1 MLYLIA
7 TPIGN
12 LKDIGQRAVSLLRIA
27 DFIVCE
33 RPSHSLKLLSALD
46 IKHKPLVAYT
56 EANKKS
62 SIPKIIFKL
71 KSGKTACFIT
81 DAGTPGVSDPGAE
94 LVNACQES
102 GISVVSVPGPSALT
116 AAIPLT
122 GERINKFL
130 FVGFFPRKQ
139 KEFRQR
145 LELAKSN
152 ELWLIGFE
160 SPFRIAKILKQIPDD
175 FFVILVSEVS
185 KIHEKTI
192 KGTAKEIIAQFE
204 RDKNLKRGEFVV
216 FLKAGRQSVG
226 TGP

>member
-1 MLYLIA
+1 MLYIVA

-12 LKDIGQRAVSLLRIA
+12 LKDISQRAVSLLSVA
-27 DFIVCE
+27 DFIICE
-33 RPSHSLKLLSALD
+33 RPSRSLKLLSALD

-62 SIPKIIFKL
+62 SIPKIILKL

-122 GERINKFL
+122 GERISKFL

-139 KEFRQR
+139 KEFNQR
-145 LELAKSN
+145 LELAKIN
-152 ELWLIGFE
+152 GFWLIGFE
-160 SPFRIAKILKQIPDD
+160 SPFRITKILKQIPDD
-175 FFVILVSEVS
+175 FSVILVSEIS

-192 KGTAKEIIAQFE
+192 KGSPNQVLAILEA
-204 RDKNLKRGEFVV
+204 DKNLAKGEFVV
-216 FLKAGRQSVG
+216 FVKSTEKL
-226 TGP
+226 TIDN

>member
-1 MLYLIA
+1 MLYIVA

-12 LKDIGQRAVSLLRIA
+12 LEDISQRAITVLKNA

-33 RPSHSLKLLSALD
+33 RPSHSLKLLGSLG
-46 IKHKPLVAYT
+46 IKGKLLIAHT

-62 SIPKIIFKL
+62 SIPKIISSL

-94 LVNACQES
+94 LVNACYDR

-122 GERINKFL
+122 GE
-130 FVGFFPRKQ
+130 
-139 KEFRQR
+139 
-145 LELAKSN
+145 LAKTN
-152 ELWLIGFE
+152 GFWLIGFE
-160 SPFRIAKILKQIPDD
+160 SPFRITKILKQIPED
-175 FFVILVSEVS
+175 FFVILVSEIS

-192 KGTAKEIIAQFE
+192 KGSPKRILDVLEA
-204 RDKNLKRGEFVV
+204 DKNLAKGEFVV
-216 FLKAGRQSVG
+216 FIRLSIK
-226 TGP
+226 

>member
-1 MLYLIA
+1 MLYIVA

-12 LKDIGQRAVSLLRIA
+12 LKDISQRAASLLSVA
-27 DFIVCE
+27 DFIICE
-33 RPSHSLKLLSALD
+33 RPGHSLKLLSALD

-62 SIPKIIFKL
+62 SIPKIILKL

-81 DAGTPGVSDPGAE
+81 DAGTPGASDPGAE
-94 LVNACQES
+94 LVNACYDR

-122 GERINKFL
+122 GERISKFL

-139 KEFRQR
+139 KEFNQR
-145 LELAKSN
+145 LELAKTN
-152 ELWLIGFE
+152 DFWLIGFE
-160 SPFRIAKILKQIPDD
+160 SPFRITKILKQIPED
-175 FFVILVSEVS
+175 FFVILVSEIS

-192 KGTAKEIIAQFE
+192 KGSPKRILDVLEA
-204 RDKNLKRGEFVV
+204 DKNLAKGEFVV
-216 FLKAGRQSVG
+216 FVKSN
-226 TGP
+226 

>member
-1 MLYLIA
+1 MLYIVA

-12 LKDIGQRAVSLLRIA
+12 LEDISQRAITVLKNA

-33 RPSHSLKLLSALD
+33 RPSHSLKLLGSLG
-46 IKHKPLVAYT
+46 IKGKLLIAHT

-62 SIPKIIFKL
+62 SIPKIISSL

-94 LVNACQES
+94 LVNACYDR

-122 GERINKFL
+122 GERINRFL

-139 KEFRQR
+139 KEFNQR
-145 LELAKSN
+145 LELAKTN
-152 ELWLIGFE
+152 GFWLIGFE
-160 SPFRIAKILKQIPDD
+160 SPFRITKILKQIPED
-175 FFVILVSEVS
+175 FFVILVSEIS

-192 KGTAKEIIAQFE
+192 KGSPKRILDVLEA
-204 RDKNLKRGEFVV
+204 DKNLAKGEFVV
-216 FLKAGRQSVG
+216 FIRLSIK
-226 TGP
+226 

>member
-12 LKDIGQRAVSLLRIA
+12 LKDIGQRAVSLLSVA
-27 DFIVCE
+27 DFIICE

-62 SIPKIIFKL
+62 SIPKIISKL

-139 KEFRQR
+139 KEFSQR
-145 LELAKSN
+145 LELAKTN
-152 ELWLIGFE
+152 GFWLIGFE
-160 SPFRIAKILKQIPDD
+160 SPFRITKILKQIPDD
-175 FFVILVSEVS
+175 FFVILVSEIS

-192 KGTAKEIIAQFE
+192 KGSPNQVLAILEA
-204 RDKNLKRGEFVV
+204 DKNLAKGEFVV
-216 FLKAGRQSVG
+216 FVKAN
-226 TGP
+226 

>member
-1 MLYLIA
+1 MLYIVA

-12 LKDIGQRAVSLLRIA
+12 LRDIGLRAREVLEKS

-33 RPSHSLKLLSALD
+33 RPGHSLKLLSALE
-46 IKHKPLVAYT
+46 IRGKSLIAYT
-56 EANKKS
+56 EANKKFS
-62 SIPKIIFKL
+62 VPKIIFSL

-81 DAGTPGVSDPGAE
+81 DAGTPGVSDPGSE
-94 LVNACQES
+94 LIKACQES
-102 GISVVSVPGPSALT
+102 GINVVSVPGPSALT

-139 KEFRQR
+139 KEFSRQ

-160 SPFRIAKILKQIPDD
+160 SPFRITKILKQIPDD

-185 KIHEKTI
+185 KLHEKTI
-192 KGTAKEIIAQFE
+192 KGSPSQVVAILEA
-204 RDKNLKRGEFVV
+204 DKNLAKGEFVV
-216 FLKAGRQSVG
+216 FVKP
-226 TGP
+226 TK

>member
-1 MLYLIA
+1 MLYIVA

-12 LKDIGQRAVSLLRIA
+12 LKDISQRAVSLLNAA
-27 DFIVCE
+27 DFIICE
-33 RPSHSLKLLSALD
+33 RPGHSLKLLSALD

-56 EANKKS
+56 EVNKKS
-62 SIPKIIFKL
+62 STPKIISKL

-139 KEFRQR
+139 KEFSRQ
-145 LELAKSN
+145 LELAKTN
-152 ELWLIGFE
+152 GFWLIGFE
-160 SPFRIAKILKQIPDD
+160 SPFRITKILKQIPDD
-175 FFVILVSEVS
+175 FFVILVSEIS

-192 KGTAKEIIAQFE
+192 KGGPKRVLALLGT
-204 RDKNLKRGEFVV
+204 DKNLGKGEFVV
-216 FLKAGRQSVG
+216 FLKA
-226 TGP
+226 TEKLTTND